1 MSESLNQECHVSED
15 GAFSRKTF
23 ALRKIM
29 TVLWSK
35 RWPILVP
42 AAAVI
47 RVARVLLSLTGRKG
61 CVGCVISFKSNFIW
75 MIIRFSILLR

>member
-1 MSESLNQECHVSED
+1 MGASLNQVCHVSED
-15 GAFSRKTF
+15 GAFSRKTL
-23 ALRKIM
+23 ALWKIM
-29 TVLWSK
+29 TVHRSK

-61 CVGCVISFKSNFIW
+61 CVGCVISFKLNFIC
-75 MIIRFSILLR
+75 MIIYF

>member
-1 MSESLNQECHVSED
+1 MSESLNQVYHVSED
-15 GAFSRKTF
+15 GAFSRKTL
-23 ALRKIM
+23 ALWKM
-29 TVLWSK
+29 MMVHGSK

-61 CVGCVISFKSNFIW
+61 CVGCVISFK
-75 MIIRFSILLR
+75 

>member
-1 MSESLNQECHVSED
+1 MSESLNQVCHVSED
-15 GAFSRKTF
+15 GAFSRKTL
-23 ALRKIM
+23 AIWIIM
-29 TVLWSK
+29 IVHKSK

-61 CVGCVISFKSNFIW
+61 CVGCVVSFK
-75 MIIRFSILLR
+75 